1 MTLENYI
8 EANIDI
14 IDKNLCTFF
23 KEAYDDLD
31 DEEIQ
36 NVIYLLES
44 ASISTETFR
53 IEALNSVLRNL
64 FHDWIMRN
72 NSKCNLMAFLNDN
85 LHNYLGFN
93 LFEIHSHIIHNSYI
107 WQDQVSIMT
116 VEPEGTYIF
125 NKLIWK

>member
-44 ASISTETFR
+44 ANISTEMFR

-72 NSKCNLMAFLNDN
+72 NNKCNLMAFLNDN

>member
-1 MTLENYI
+1 MHRYI
-8 EANIDI
+8 EQNIDI

-44 ASISTETFR
+44 ANISTETFR